1 MATRTTT
8 YFQDCFTY
16 LQKKIYGTLLPS
28 TKIKNNPKKKSKNT
42 NFEKTPLHL
51 AVAGYIGYYFLFII
65 GTVFENYW
73 KVSFSN
79 HANKSEFQY
88 SEENCNF
95 SYKKWDFFG
104 DFQTLCLGYIREW
117 LYGIGPVTG
126 PDQVYNAETKSGY
139 APLYDSFESFYARNV
154 YRRLKHSL
162 HPVVVSVPGA
172 KMKLADRVSDNEFWT
187 CKLANEEAIPPKEC
201 INLGSYNYLG
211 FAENR

>member
-1 MATRTTT
+1 MR
-8 YFQDCFTY
+8 
-16 LQKKIYGTLLPS
+16 L
-28 TKIKNNPKKKSKNT
+28 
-42 NFEKTPLHL
+42 
-51 AVAGYIGYYFLFII
+51 
-65 GTVFENYW
+65 
-73 KVSFSN
+73 
-79 HANKSEFQY
+79 
-88 SEENCNF
+88 
-95 SYKKWDFFG
+95 FG

-162 HPVVVSVPGA
+162 HPVIVSVPGA
-172 KMKLADRVSDNEFWT
+172 KVTLADRVSDNEFWT
-187 CKLANEEAIPPKEC
+187 CKLPNEEAVPPKEC